1 MKKVPILWTN
11 SIDRMGTKGGRR
23 GVKIQKKCGRTSWK
37 LLRQARRR
45 AWRVQSAC
53 GICQFYGPRQAKF
66 ANKEVHLRTLGS
78 DMRRETPKVI
88 SMAHPNP
95 SRNMHSELFLRSE
108 FSPYDALSA

>member
-1 MKKVPILWTN
+1 MNLVLT
-11 SIDRMGTKGGRR
+11 RGGE
-23 GVKIQKKCGRTSWK
+23 GVQNPENLADVICERP
-37 LLRQARRR
+37 LRQARRR

-95 SRNMHSELFLRSE
+95 IYIQSSFLE
-108 FSPYDALSA
+108 VNFPHMMP